1 MMSLIVDLKSFVAS
15 DAEFQ
20 ELCRANPDLRI
31 ERTHTGEVIIMSPA
45 CEKTGER
52 NNELSG
58 QLWLWNRQVRLGH
71 VFDSSTGFKLPNSAI
86 RAPDASWVRADRWQ
100 ALSEEAQS
108 KFPPICPDFVI
119 ELRSPTDS
127 ETELRAKMEEYLANG
142 AQLGW
147 LIDPKNRQAAIYR
160 RGESTQMLDKPQTV
174 SGDPVL
180 PGFILDLTEIFTEV
194 GADG

>member
-20 ELCRANPDLRI
+20 ELCHANPDLRI

-45 CEKTGER
+45 GGKTGER
-52 NNELSG
+52 NSEISG

-71 VFDSSTGFKLPNSAI
+71 AFDSSTGFKLSNSAI

-100 ALSEEAQS
+100 ALSEEAQR

-147 LIDPKNRQAAIYR
+147 LIDPANRQVEVYR
-160 RGESTQMLDKPQTV
+160 RGESTQILDNPQAV
-174 SGDPVL
+174 SGDPLL
-180 PGFILDLTEIFTEV
+180 PGFVLDLTEIFTEV
-194 GADG
+194 DSDG